1 MWYPPE
7 FDFLFQA
14 PHYWG
19 PGPSDFHKP
28 GVNDLD
34 RLARRHDWVYATTPN
49 TRMGRFQRM
58 EADARLAR
66 EAGGLTGA
74 VMTVQSG
81 FRLLT
86 MNLVPLPWD

>member
-7 FDFLFQA
+7 FDFLFET

-19 PGPSDFHKP
+19 PGETDFELP

-34 RLARRHDWVYATTPN
+34 RLARRHDLVYARAPH
-49 TRMGRFQRM
+49 TRSGRFQRM
-58 EADARLAR
+58 EADARLAKD
-66 EAGGLTGA
+66 AGGLTGA
-74 VMTVQSG
+74 YMTLQSG

-86 MNLVPLPWD
+86 LNLIPLPWD